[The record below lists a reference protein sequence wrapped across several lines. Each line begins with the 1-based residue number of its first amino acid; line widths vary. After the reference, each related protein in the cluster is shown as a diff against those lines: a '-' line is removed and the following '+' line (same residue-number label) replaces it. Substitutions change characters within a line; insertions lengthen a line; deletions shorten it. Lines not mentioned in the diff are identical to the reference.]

1 MSRQKKDTMK
11 QIPGNEKN
19 LYMSF
24 KPMCN
29 ICNKRVG
36 HKKAHM
42 RYNHD
47 KKSEKIILKKS
58 NS

>member
-47 KKSEKIILKKS
+47 
-58 NS
+58 